1 MALFNRTSGWR
12 ELLNA
17 SIESVDELGRVLKT
31 DVANLAKV
39 EKTYP
44 MRVNPYYLSLIKK
57 KGGPL
62 WRQAIPSV
70 LELEDDLNQDD
81 PLNEDQ
87 QSPVKTIIHRYPD
100 RVIFLVSNKCAMY
113 CRYCMRKRKVGD
125 NDQHFPAGSAL
136 IEEGLDYIRKTDTIS
151 DVILSGGDP
160 LLLET
165 SEIDYLLNEVFRIP
179 HVEIVRIHTRVPCT
193 LPQRITENLVS
204 VLKKYRPLYINTHF
218 NHPDEL
224 TDVAV
229 DACAKLADAGIPLGC
244 QTVLLKGVNDST
256 ETMQLLMK
264 KLVKHRIRPYYLH
277 HPDQIKGTSHFRMP
291 VKKGLDIMTGLR
303 GFNSGLCIPQ
313 YMIDLPGGGGKI
325 PLLPDYVWQVNDDMM
340 TVINYEGKMYTYF

>member
-1 MALFNRTSGWR
+1 MELFNKNSGWR
-12 ELLNA
+12 DLLNA
-17 SIESVDELGRVLKT
+17 SIESVDELGSVLKT
-31 DVANLAKV
+31 DISSMEKV
-39 EKTYP
+39 VKTYP

-57 KGGPL
+57 KDGAL

-70 LELEDDLNQDD
+70 LELEDDLNQAD
-81 PLNEDQ
+81 PLREDQ

-125 NDQHFPAGSAL
+125 NEQHFPAGGEL
-136 IEEGLDYIRKTDTIS
+136 IEQGLEYIRKTDTIS

-165 SEIDYLLNEVFRIP
+165 SEIDYLLKEIFNIP
-179 HVEIVRIHTRVPCT
+179 HVDIVRIHTRVPCT
-193 LPQRITENLVS
+193 LPQRITENLVA

-218 NHPDEL
+218 NHPEEL
-224 TDVAV
+224 TGTAAA
-229 DACAKLADAGIPLGC
+229 ACSMLADAGIPLGC
-244 QTVLLKGVNDST
+244 QTVLLREVNDST
-256 ETMQLLMK
+256 DVIQQLLK
-264 KLVKHRIRPYYLH
+264 KLVKNRIRPYYLH

-291 VKKGLDIMTGLR
+291 VKYGLDIMRGLR

-325 PLLPDYVWQVNDDMM
+325 PLLPDYVRQMNDDMM